1 VEVRAACLA
10 APLEDLAR
18 CSADGRVLAAFERSV
33 YLEVEG
39 RIIAA
44 LWPRVGRGPFAIS
57 LADPVPLDA
66 IPADAGV
73 LLDAGRLQIGGIT
86 VVLTGAPLWD
96 PSLSACAAHAELR
109 SPLEMESER
118 QVVADAL
125 ERMAPAESVAG
136 ILAPRASRS
145 GGAHAKL
152 LAAFERG
159 LEAIRAYVDGG
170 REANAAADAIASE
183 IAGRGPGLTPSGDD
197 LLVGI
202 LHAVSVWPSLAGR
215 RGPAALRAL
224 LHGASAPRTTRISR
238 AYLEAAARGWA
249 TEPWHALVRGLA
261 ASGDAGDDARSEAVR
276 KVVRV
281 GETSGADALTGF
293 CWAWSRLDANRRPG
307 AFVVSMRAS
316 VLGSD

>member
-1 VEVRAACLA
+1 VEVRAAFIA

-18 CSADGRVLAAFERSV
+18 GSADGRVLAAFERSV
-33 YLEVEG
+33 YLEVDG

-57 LADPVPLDA
+57 LGDAVPFGA
-66 IPADAGV
+66 IPAGAGV
-73 LLDAGRLQIGGIT
+73 RLDAGRLQVGGIT
-86 VVLTGAPLWD
+86 IVLAGAPLWD
-96 PSLSACAAHAELR
+96 PSLAACGARGALR
-109 SPLEMESER
+109 SPLEMKSGR

-125 ERMAPAESVAG
+125 ERMAPAESIAG

-145 GGAHAKL
+145 GGPHAHL
-152 LAAFERG
+152 LAALERG
-159 LEAIRAYVDGG
+159 LEAIKAYVDGRG
-170 REANAAADAIASE
+170 EANAAADAIAAE

-202 LHAVSVWPSLAGR
+202 LHAVAVWPSLAGR
-215 RGPAALRAL
+215 HGPAALRAL

-249 TEPWHALVRGLA
+249 TEPWHALVRAVTAG
-261 ASGDAGDDARSEAVR
+261 GDAGDDTRCEAVR
-276 KVVRV
+276 EVVRV

-293 CWAWSRLDANRRPG
+293 CWAWSRLDARTAVPG
-307 AFVVSMRAS
+307 LS
-316 VLGSD
+316 